1 MAESTPT
8 PALIRE
14 AREGDARA
22 IAEAHVQSWQA
33 TYHGLLPEAYLQG
46 LADNL
51 QRRVDFIDN
60 AIRNGGRDI
69 RVAER
74 DGVVLG
80 WSSFGASR
88 DDDVEPGTGELY
100 SIYLVP
106 AAWSAGIGSA
116 LWRASRQALEA
127 AGFAR
132 VTLWALDGNAR
143 AERFYRA
150 AGFTPQASSSRVFE
164 EDGTAFPVTRYLLP
178 LTHA

>member
-1 MAESTPT
+1 MAEPI
-8 PALIRE
+8 PALIRTV
-14 AREGDARA
+14 RPGDARP

-33 TYHGLLPEAYLQG
+33 TYRGLLPDSYLQG

-60 AIRNGGRDI
+60 AIRNGNRDI
-69 RVAER
+69 RVAEHE
-74 DGVVLG
+74 GVVVG
-80 WSSFGASR
+80 WSSFGPSR
-88 DDDVEPGTGELY
+88 DTDVEPGTGELY

-106 AAWSAGIGSA
+106 AAWSAGIGRA
-116 LWRASRQALEA
+116 LWLASRQALEA

-132 VTLWALDGNAR
+132 VTLWALDGNSR

-150 AGFTPQASSSRVFE
+150 AGFTPQSNASRVFG